1 MIKKNIPNFFTSL
14 NLICGC
20 LASYFAFKSLFEAAF
35 LLVLI
40 GVFFD
45 LFDGFFARL
54 LKVESNF
61 GLQFDSMADLI
72 TSGLV
77 PGIVMYKLF
86 LQVGIKE
93 MDFSLNIIN
102 VDFIFSFSLLAM
114 IGFMI
119 TLSSAIRLTR
129 FNLDISQKDE
139 FNGLPAPANALFIV
153 SLPSLF
159 DHPFFDSIKPFVFS
173 FPALLIITLLS
184 SILMNLRFRLF
195 TFKLNSFKIN
205 ENLYQIT
212 FFIVGV
218 ILFYFLNWISIP
230 ILIISYIIVN
240 IFRNYLK

>member
-102 VDFIFSFSLLAM
+102 VDFIFSFSSLAM
-114 IGFMI
+114 IGFII

-153 SLPSLF
+153 SLPILF

>member
-35 LLVLI
+35 LLVLV

-153 SLPSLF
+153 SLPILF
-159 DHPFFDSIKPFVFS
+159 DHPFFNSLKPFIFS

-184 SILMNLRFRLF
+184 SVLMNLRFRLF

-205 ENLYQIT
+205 ENLYQIA

>member
-40 GVFFD
+40 GIFFD

-102 VDFIFSFSLLAM
+102 VDFIFSFSSLAM
-114 IGFMI
+114 IGFII

-153 SLPSLF
+153 SLPILF

-184 SILMNLRFRLF
+184 SVLMNLRFRLF

-205 ENLYQIT
+205 ENLNQIA
-212 FFIVGV
+212 FVIVGV

>member
-93 MDFSLNIIN
+93 MDFNLNIIN
-102 VDFIFSFSLLAM
+102 VDFIFSFSPLAI

-119 TLSSAIRLTR
+119 TLSSAIRLTK
-129 FNLDISQKDE
+129 FNLDISQKNE
-139 FNGLPAPANALFIV
+139 FNGLPSPANALFIV
-153 SLPSLF
+153 SLPILF
-159 DHPFFDSIKPFVFS
+159 DHPFFYSIKPFVFS
-173 FPALLIITLLS
+173 FPSLLIITLLS
-184 SILMNLRFRLF
+184 SVLMNLRFRLF

-212 FFIVGV
+212 FFFVGL
-218 ILFYFLNWISIP
+218 ILFYFLNWVSIP

>member
-153 SLPSLF
+153 SLPILF

-184 SILMNLRFRLF
+184 SVLMNLRFRLF

-240 IFRNYLK
+240 IFRNYLR

>member
-40 GVFFD
+40 GIFFD

-61 GLQFDSMADLI
+61 GIQFDSMADLI

-153 SLPSLF
+153 SLPILF

-240 IFRNYLK
+240 IFRNYFK

>member
-40 GVFFD
+40 GIFFD

-102 VDFIFSFSLLAM
+102 VDFIFSFSSLAM
-114 IGFMI
+114 IGFII

-153 SLPSLF
+153 SLPILF

-184 SILMNLRFRLF
+184 SVLMNLRFRLF

-205 ENLYQIT
+205 ENLYQIA

>member
-14 NLICGC
+14 NFLCGC

-54 LKVESNF
+54 FNVESDF

-86 LQVGIKE
+86 LQVGLKE
-93 MDFSLNIIN
+93 IDFIFNVFK
-102 VDFIFSFSLLAM
+102 VDFIFSFSPLAL
-114 IGFMI
+114 IGFI
-119 TLSSAIRLTR
+119 IPLSSAIRLTR

-153 SLPSLF
+153 SLPILF
-159 DHPFFDSIKPFVFS
+159 EDPVFNSIRPFIFS
-173 FPALLIITLLS
+173 FSSLLFITFLS
-184 SILMNLRFRLF
+184 SIMMNLRFRLF
-195 TFKLNSFKIN
+195 SFKLNSFRLY
-205 ENLYQIT
+205 ENFYQIVLVLVG
-212 FFIVGV
+212 IV
-218 ILFYFLNWISIP
+218 LFYFFNWISIP
-230 ILIISYIIVN
+230 ILIIVYIIMN

>member
-153 SLPSLF
+153 SLPILF

>member
-102 VDFIFSFSLLAM
+102 VDFIFSFSSLAM
-114 IGFMI
+114 IGFII

-153 SLPSLF
+153 SLPILF

-173 FPALLIITLLS
+173 FSSLLIITLLS

-195 TFKLNSFKIN
+195 SFKLNSLKLN
-205 ENLYQIT
+205 ENIYQIT

-230 ILIISYIIVN
+230 ILIISYIIIN

>member
-45 LFDGFFARL
+45 LFDGLFARL

-72 TSGLV
+72 TSGFV
-77 PGIVMYKLF
+77 PGIVMYKLL

-102 VDFIFSFSLLAM
+102 VDFIFSFSPLAI
-114 IGFMI
+114 IGFII

-153 SLPSLF
+153 SLPILF
-159 DHPFFDSIKPFVFS
+159 DHPFFNSLKPFVFS

-195 TFKLNSFKIN
+195 AFKLNSFKIY

>member
-77 PGIVMYKLF
+77 PGIVMYKLL

-153 SLPSLF
+153 SLPILF

-184 SILMNLRFRLF
+184 SVLMNLRFRLF

-205 ENLYQIT
+205 ENLYQIA
-212 FFIVGV
+212 FVIVGV

>member
-77 PGIVMYKLF
+77 PGIVMYKLL

-102 VDFIFSFSLLAM
+102 VDFIFSFSSLAM
-114 IGFMI
+114 IGFII

-153 SLPSLF
+153 SLPILF
-159 DHPFFDSIKPFVFS
+159 DHPFFNSLKPFVFS

-205 ENLYQIT
+205 ENLYQIA

>member
-102 VDFIFSFSLLAM
+102 VDFIFSFSSLAM
-114 IGFMI
+114 IGFII

-153 SLPSLF
+153 SLPILF

-205 ENLYQIT
+205 ENLYQIA